1 MPRTTRL
8 ILRKLVF
15 IFLPLVIIGLIALAI
30 WDYFLAK
37 NTIQE
42 VVNDK
47 LISLVSTSAIQIDG
61 DMFDLI
67 RNPADFNSE
76 HYLKIAG
83 VLQNIRTVN
92 KLEKDAVKTLRR
104 KGNITNFVVTS
115 NNQNVIN
122 KEFNLWRE
130 MNPTFNKGHIE
141 LKSPYERGNNSYM
154 SGFAPIKNA
163 ASEIVG
169 LLQIDLKVTD
179 RYPSF
184 SEFLIFPLIVSV
196 VLIVIGIIIIK
207 TVLNPL
213 QKSIDNISGHFNK
226 IAAGDVSVK
235 YVEFDSG
242 YLSEIST
249 KIDKLQS
256 GFQRKLVTDENKE
269 KLQRQIK
276 DLLRIVSAAADGDFT
291 VNAQVTADTLGA
303 LADSFNLMV
312 SDLSA
317 LIRDVKKS
325 AEHVALSTQGILEKT
340 TRMAE
345 GADNQAKEITQVS
358 NLAKNMASV
367 AENTN
372 DSAQRASEAAR
383 HAKEVAERGGA
394 IVEQSIEGMHRIR
407 ETVTDTSERV
417 KILGDN
423 SIRIG
428 EISEFISD
436 IASRTN
442 LLALNATIEAA
453 RAGQAGKGF
462 TVVADEI
469 RNLAERSSHA
479 ASEITKLIEDIQTG
493 TSETVIAMA
502 LGNTEVSE
510 GTKKVDAAGS
520 ALREIL
526 GAVDISTTSVGE
538 INKATEKQLK
548 SSEDIVKVME
558 GIASIAHQTADGA
571 KQSEIEITRLE
582 SLSKSLNSAVSKF
595 KLSQLK

>member
-1 MPRTTRL
+1 
-8 ILRKLVF
+8 
-15 IFLPLVIIGLIALAI
+15 LVIIGLLLLAT

-37 NTIQE
+37 NNVQE
-42 VVNDK
+42 AINEK
-47 LISLVSTSAIQIDG
+47 LVSLVSTSVIQIDG
-61 DMFDLI
+61 DTFDLI
-67 RNPADFNSE
+67 RNSTDFNSE
-76 HYLKIAG
+76 NYLKIAG

-92 KLEKDAVKTLRR
+92 KLETDAVKTLRR
-104 KGNITNFVVTS
+104 RGNITNFVVTS

-122 KEFNLWRE
+122 REFNLWKE
-130 MNPTFNKGHIE
+130 MNPTLNKGYVE
-141 LKSPYERGNNSYM
+141 LKSPYERGDRSYM
-154 SGFAPIKNA
+154 SAFAPIKNT

-169 LLQIDLKVTD
+169 LLQIDMDVTD
-179 RYPSF
+179 KYPSF
-184 SEFLIFPLIVSV
+184 SQFLVVPMIISIILVIV
-196 VLIVIGIIIIK
+196 GIIVLKVI
-207 TVLNPL
+207 LNPL
-213 QKSIDNISGHFNK
+213 QKSIDNISDHFNK
-226 IAAGDVSVK
+226 IGSGDVSAK
-235 YVEFDSG
+235 FVEYDVG

-249 KIDKLQS
+249 RIDKLQT
-256 GFQRKLVTDENKE
+256 GFQRKLATDEDKE

-276 DLLRIVSAAADGDFT
+276 ELLRIVSAAADGDFT

-317 LIRDVKKS
+317 LVRDVKKS
-325 AEHVALSTQGILEKT
+325 AEHVAKSTQGILEKT
-340 TRMAE
+340 TEMAL
-345 GADNQAKEITQVS
+345 GADNQAKEIVQIST
-358 NLAKNMASV
+358 LAKNMANV

-383 HAKEVAERGGA
+383 HTKEVAERGGA

-423 SIRIG
+423 SVRIG

-453 RAGQAGKGF
+453 RAGEAGKGF

-469 RNLAERSSHA
+469 RNLAGRSSHA
-479 ASEITKLIEDIQTG
+479 ASEISKLIEDIQTG
-493 TSETVIAMA
+493 TSEAAIAME
-502 LGNTEVSE
+502 LGNKEVAE

-582 SLSKSLNSAVSKF
+582 ALSKSLNSAVSKF
-595 KLSQLK
+595 KLSQ

>member
-1 MPRTTRL
+1 MPGTTTL
-8 ILRKLVF
+8 ILRKIIL
-15 IFLPLVIIGLIALAI
+15 IFFPLLIIGLFVLAT
-30 WDYFLAK
+30 WDYFQAK
-37 NTIQE
+37 SIVQE
-42 VVNDK
+42 AINEK
-47 LISLVSTSAIQIDG
+47 LTSLVSTSSLQIDG
-61 DMFDLI
+61 DSFDII
-67 RNPADFNSE
+67 RQPADFNTE
-76 HYLKIAG
+76 PYLKIAG
-83 VLQNIRTVN
+83 VLQNIRNAN
-92 KLEKDAVKTLRR
+92 KLNTDAVKTLRR

-122 KEFNLWRE
+122 REFNLWKE
-130 MNPTFNKGHIE
+130 MNPALNKGYVE
-141 LKSPYERGNNSYM
+141 LKSPYQRGDKLLM
-154 SGFAPIKNA
+154 SGFAPIKNT

-169 LLQIDLKVTD
+169 LLQIDMDVTD
-179 RYPSF
+179 KYPPF
-184 SEFLIFPLIVSV
+184 TGFLLIPAVLSV
-196 VLIVIGIIIIK
+196 ILIILGIIILKVI
-207 TVLNPL
+207 LNPL
-213 QKSIDNISGHFNK
+213 QKSINNISDHFNK
-226 IAAGDVSVK
+226 IAAGEVTAK
-235 YVEFDSG
+235 YVEFDVG

-249 KIDKLQS
+249 RIDKLQT
-256 GFQRKLVTDENKE
+256 GLQRKLESDENKE

-276 DLLRIVSAAADGDFT
+276 ELLRIVSAAADGDFT

-312 SDLSA
+312 SDLSE
-317 LIRDVKKS
+317 LVHDVKKS

-340 TRMAE
+340 TEMAL
-345 GADNQAKEITQVS
+345 GADNQAKEIVQIST
-358 NLAKNMASV
+358 LAKNMAGV

-372 DSAQRASEAAR
+372 DSAQRAAEAAR

-423 SIRIG
+423 SVRIG
-428 EISEFISD
+428 EITEFISD
-436 IASRTN
+436 IANRTN

-453 RAGQAGKGF
+453 RAGKAGKGF

-479 ASEITKLIEDIQTG
+479 ANQITKLIEDIQNG
-493 TSETVIAMA
+493 TSETVIAME
-502 LGNTEVSE
+502 LGNTEVAE

-526 GAVDISTTSVGE
+526 GAVDISTTSVAE
-538 INKATEKQLK
+538 ISHATEKQLK

-582 SLSKSLNSAVSKF
+582 TLSKSLNSAVSKF
-595 KLSQLK
+595 KLSQ

>member
-1 MPRTTRL
+1 
-8 ILRKLVF
+8 
-15 IFLPLVIIGLIALAI
+15 LVIIGLLLLAT

-37 NTIQE
+37 NTVQE
-42 VVNDK
+42 AINEK
-47 LISLVSTSAIQIDG
+47 LVSLVSTSVIQIDG
-61 DMFDLI
+61 DTFDLI
-67 RNPADFNSE
+67 RNSTDFNSE
-76 HYLKIAG
+76 NYLKIAG

-92 KLEKDAVKTLRR
+92 KLETDAVKTLRR
-104 KGNITNFVVTS
+104 RGNITNFVVTS

-122 KEFNLWRE
+122 REFNLWKE
-130 MNPTFNKGHIE
+130 MNPTLNKGYVE
-141 LKSPYERGNNSYM
+141 LKSPYERGDRSYM
-154 SGFAPIKNA
+154 SAFAPIKNT

-169 LLQIDLKVTD
+169 LLQIDMDVTD
-179 RYPSF
+179 KYPSF
-184 SEFLIFPLIVSV
+184 SQFLVVPMIISIILVIV
-196 VLIVIGIIIIK
+196 GIIVLKVI
-207 TVLNPL
+207 LNPL
-213 QKSIDNISGHFNK
+213 QKSIDNISDHFNK
-226 IAAGDVSVK
+226 IGSGDVSAK
-235 YVEFDSG
+235 FVEYDVG

-249 KIDKLQS
+249 RIDKLQT
-256 GFQRKLVTDENKE
+256 GFQRKLATDEDKE

-276 DLLRIVSAAADGDFT
+276 ELLRIVSAAADGDFT

-317 LIRDVKKS
+317 LVRDVKKS
-325 AEHVALSTQGILEKT
+325 AEHVAKSTQGILEKT
-340 TRMAE
+340 TEMAL
-345 GADNQAKEITQVS
+345 GADNQAKEIVQIST
-358 NLAKNMASV
+358 LAKNMANV

-383 HAKEVAERGGA
+383 HTKEVAERGGA

-423 SIRIG
+423 SVRIG

-453 RAGQAGKGF
+453 RAGEAGKGF

-469 RNLAERSSHA
+469 RNLAGRSSHA
-479 ASEITKLIEDIQTG
+479 ASEISKLIEDIQTG
-493 TSETVIAMA
+493 TSEAAIAME
-502 LGNTEVSE
+502 LGNKEVAE

-582 SLSKSLNSAVSKF
+582 ALSKSLNSAVSKF
-595 KLSQLK
+595 KLSQ